1 MRIFLGVI
9 VTLLVAVTRGET
21 LAAPTPPVKVSM
33 VNGEQQK
40 VGEMTLAETPK
51 GILIRLDL
59 QGNPPSIAPG
69 AHALHIHEVGQC
81 APPFTSAGA
90 HFNPA
95 GKKHGFLD
103 AQGGHTGD
111 LPNIHVP
118 ADAPVTVEFLITQE
132 PHSGEKS
139 RLLDA
144 DGFALVIHQS
154 ADDYRTDPAGNSG
167 DRIAC
172 GAIRSSSQP
181 KK

>member
-1 MRIFLGVI
+1 MRVVLGVI
-9 VTLLVAVTRGET
+9 VTLLVAVLGGET
-21 LAAPTPPVKVSM
+21 FAAQKAPVKVSM
-33 VNGEQQK
+33 INGEQQQ
-40 VGEMTLAETPK
+40 VGEMTLTETPN

-59 QGNPPSIAPG
+59 QAKPSGIAPG
-69 AHALHIHEVGQC
+69 EHALHIHDVGQC
-81 APPFTSAGA
+81 TPPFTSAGA

-95 GKKHGFLD
+95 GKKHGFLE
-103 AQGGHTGD
+103 AQAGHTGD

-118 ADAPVTVEFLITQE
+118 ANAPLTVEFLITQE
-132 PHSGEKS
+132 PRSGEKS

-154 ADDYRTDPAGNSG
+154 ADDYKTDPAGNSG

-172 GAIRSSSQP
+172 GAVRSSSQS

>member
-1 MRIFLGVI
+1 MRVVLGVI
-9 VTLLVAVTRGET
+9 VTLLVAVPGRET
-21 LAAPTPPVKVSM
+21 FAAQTAPVKVSL
-33 VNGEQQK
+33 VNGERQK
-40 VGEMTLAETPK
+40 VGEMTLTETPN

-59 QGNPPSIAPG
+59 QANPSGIAPG
-69 AHALHIHEVGQC
+69 EHALHIHDVGQC
-81 APPFTSAGA
+81 VPPFTLAGA

-95 GKKHGFLD
+95 GKKHGFLE
-103 AQGGHTGD
+103 AQGRHTGD

-118 ADAPVTVEFLITQE
+118 ANAALTVEFLFTQE
-132 PHSGEKS
+132 PNGEKR

-172 GAIRSSSQP
+172 GAVRSSSQS